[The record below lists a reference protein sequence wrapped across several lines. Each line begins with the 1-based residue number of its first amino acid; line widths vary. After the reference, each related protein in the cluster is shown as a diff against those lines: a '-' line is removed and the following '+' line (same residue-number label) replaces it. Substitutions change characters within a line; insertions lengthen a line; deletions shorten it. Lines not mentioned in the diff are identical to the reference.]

1 MSVEVA
7 RRIVLLRHAK
17 ADWPEVADHER
28 PLTER
33 GRQDAH
39 LAGRWLAGAGV
50 RPELTLCS
58 TAVRARDTWK
68 LCATELPHR
77 PRTSYEE
84 RLYESSPGEV
94 IAVLNELDDAVRD
107 VLVVG
112 HNPTLHGLA
121 DVLAGTAE
129 GDTRA
134 RLHATG
140 FPTAAQA
147 VLSLTGDWK
156 SVEPGVA
163 HLATFWTPHP

>member
-1 MSVEVA
+1 MSVEVV

-17 ADWPEVADHER
+17 ADWPDVADHDR
-28 PLTER
+28 PLAER
-33 GRQDAH
+33 GRQDA
-39 LAGRWLAGAGV
+39 LTAGRWLAGTGV
-50 RPELTLCS
+50 TPELTLCS

-68 LCATELPHR
+68 LCASELPRR
-77 PRTSYEE
+77 PRTHYES
-84 RLYESSPGEV
+84 RLYEATPGGV
-94 IAVLNELDDAVRD
+94 IAVLNEVADAVRD

-129 GDTRA
+129 GDA
-134 RLHATG
+134 LNRLHSTG

-147 VLSLTGDWK
+147 VLTLTGDWK

-163 HLATFWTPHP
+163 RLVTFWTPHD